1 MFFTPLGLAVML
13 IKHQQVRRTV
23 RLFTL
28 SSVQVP
34 ILLPDGLE
42 FNTLYV
48 HFVQEITLVYLS
60 SFPALFSVNKLWFSH
75 VRQRQCHHTP
85 LPSRED
91 QWEQGDS
98 TLGQLS

>member
-13 IKHQQVRRTV
+13 IKHQRVRRTV

-42 FNTLYV
+42 FKTLISA
-48 HFVQEITLVYLS
+48 FCS
-60 SFPALFSVNKLWFSH
+60 GN
-75 VRQRQCHHTP
+75 HTC
-85 LPSRED
+85 LPSLISCISNPTVF
-91 QWEQGDS
+91 G
-98 TLGQLS
+98 L